1 MELESA
7 LEIVRR
13 HCGPVTQIG
22 LRKDSDLYYILEST
36 GETYLAKELLRLANQ
51 LQEREE
57 RFRSSS

>member
-13 HCGPVTQIG
+13 HRGPVTQMG

-36 GETYLAKELLRLANQ
+36 GETYPAKELLRLANQ

-57 RFRSSS
+57 RSGSSL